1 MCLWMK
7 RCFAAEFASL
17 RVEKIFWLTRNDC
30 NIIIVFND
38 CKFNE
43 KKMWNQWWKSLL
55 YCFITFGIQNV
66 VWTSR
71 PHSNFKFFEK
81 RKVERDFLQ
90 IFYGFIC
97 QLKDF
102 RRKFSLAQQ
111 QIWEQFPDLPLHSRK
126 WFHRHWLLQGC
137 VISK

>member
-1 MCLWMK
+1 MK

-30 NIIIVFND
+30 NIIIVSND

-43 KKMWNQWWKSLL
+43 KNCEINDGNHYYTVSLRL
-55 YCFITFGIQNV
+55 ASSFIQNV

-111 QIWEQFPDLPLHSRK
+111 QI
-126 WFHRHWLLQGC
+126 
-137 VISK
+137 